1 MPEIRR
7 TATEA
12 AIIQDAANARV
23 SDKLAIVEKSIGE
36 CGKRLIMLAQQYM
49 TGEQAVRIVGS
60 EAQPIWLEFDRDYI
74 QGEFDFVVEGGS
86 TQPVNESFR
95 RQMAMQVVDAMAPF
109 AGAGILDMPKLAT
122 YILQYGFGI
131 RGAASFV
138 TQQPMMP
145 VPPPGMGPDGQPIPP
160 PEPPTGE
167 PMLQGPP
174 PDMGPMPPTGGMAM
188 PSNIPPEIL
197 AQLASQGAPL
207 PNTEGA
213 M

>member
-36 CGKRLIMLAQQYM
+36 CGRRLIMLAQQFM
-49 TGEQAVRIVGS
+49 TGEQAIRIVGS
-60 EAQPIWLEFDRDYI
+60 EAEPVWLEFDRDYI

-122 YILQYGFGI
+122 YVLQYGFGI

-145 VPPPGMGPDGQPIPP
+145 VPPQGVA
-160 PEPPTGE
+160 PEGAPQGAPMPQEQLSE
-167 PMLQGPP
+167 PM
-174 PDMGPMPPTGGMAM
+174 PMPPTGGMAM

-197 AQLASQGAPL
+197 AQLIAQGAPL
-207 PNTEGA
+207 PNTQGA